1 MQVLSENPMRMLQIY
16 DVGTA
21 LAFKKSKKKKILNPE
36 THLVPRILDKG

>member
-21 LAFKKSKKKKILNPE
+21 LAFKKSKKKKNPE
-36 THLVPRILDKG
+36 SRNTSSTMNSG